1 MFVTSHP
8 YYETME
14 VFSNNSTVTIILI
27 LTQQTQNIC
36 ITFVQRRPKVF
47 DVEPTLYKC
56 YAKIVCL
63 LSILVILM
71 HTDTYYQK

>member
-27 LTQQTQNIC
+27 FTQQTQNIC
-36 ITFVQRRPKVF
+36 ITFVQRRPKV
-47 DVEPTLYKC
+47 L
-56 YAKIVCL
+56 
-63 LSILVILM
+63 LM